1 MKLSEQCLA
10 HLAIPALADR
20 DVTENDLLYSN
31 LYNSISDKQ
40 LQAVFEQLRV
50 RNIQHSRLFGD
61 PEGMLVRQPLSFFAL
76 LELYNLTAARK
87 YVGSGLTVLQF
98 WGRDFPVKRTGLSN
112 DIDTWL
118 KNLSISSARRD
129 LEFSVATECRH
140 AIDHGWFTIFDT
152 LTIRENAE
160 GVRKE
165 SFFQGDQFRDFIS
178 LARLLV
184 AKAVYP
190 ELTARQR
197 RQVPASDYFRWA
209 SVIEGGDDNPHV
221 HVLVFMADIPS
232 GWKCD
237 PNRGL
242 SVPRNRLCKP
252 MMSLWAWGFSLPKI
266 FRIDSRFDAWARCGH
281 VWPCVK
287 GKDGYSPMADY
298 GPVGAGSYVA
308 KYAGKE
314 MRCKDGKTIR
324 RIRKSILFG
333 QTTMAKAVA
342 DLATSELETVKSMKL
357 ETPSILR
364 RPGVTPSSGKLRLLI
379 DKELLRRNLA
389 SCPCSTILNTQTI
402 AKRETLFEHLK
413 ASQVQTVG
421 ECVRLLQRL
430 RVSAAA
436 SLSKV
441 WQRLYDAL
449 LMIRTT
455 ARYPS
460 GIGGSYAAIS

>member
-10 HLAIPALADR
+10 HLVIPPLADR
-20 DVTENDLLYSN
+20 DVTENDLLYSR

-40 LQAVFEQLRV
+40 IHGLFEQLRV

-76 LELYNLTAARK
+76 LELNNLTHARQ
-87 YVGSGLTVLQF
+87 YVGSGLTVLEF
-98 WGRDFPVKRTGLSN
+98 WGRELDKTTTGLSV
-112 DIDTWL
+112 DADTWL
-118 KNLSISSARRD
+118 KQLSRSSARRD
-129 LEFSVATECRH
+129 LEFGVATECRH

-165 SFFQGDQFRDFIS
+165 SFFQGEQFREFIS
-178 LARLLV
+178 LARLMV
-184 AKAVYP
+184 AKAIFP
-190 ELTARQR
+190 EMTARQR

-221 HVLVFMADIPS
+221 HVLLFMADIPP
-232 GWKCD
+232 GWKTD

-242 SVPRNRLCKP
+242 SIPNKRLCKP
-252 MMSLWAWGFSLPKI
+252 MQSLWAWGFSLPKI
-266 FRIDSRFDAWARCGH
+266 FRIDGQYDAWARCGH
-281 VWPCVK
+281 VWPSVK
-287 GKDGYSPMADY
+287 GKNGWEPMADY

-314 MRCKDGKTIR
+314 MRCKDGTTIR

-333 QTTMAKAVA
+333 QATMAKAVS
-342 DLATSELETVKSMKL
+342 DLPTSDLETTQSTKL

-389 SCPCSTILNTQTI
+389 SCPCSTILNTQTMG
-402 AKRETLFEHLK
+402 KRETLFEHLK
-413 ASQVQTVG
+413 ASQAQTVG

-430 RVSAAA
+430 RVSVDAN
-436 SLSKV
+436 LSKV
-441 WQRLYDAL
+441 WQGLYEAL
-449 LMIRTT
+449 LMIRTQ

-460 GIGGSYAAIS
+460 GIGGCYATIS